1 VGRVANARGPVVA
14 AISLLGVVGACFYA
28 EPRERSVDGGGPPV
42 DGAPAATPTDA
53 DSPSD
58 AGVPTC
64 PDEAGCTLP
73 RVVQIAAGGSHT
85 CARLADGSLRC
96 WGANSRGELGNGT
109 TTDRLRPTPVVGVS
123 AATDVAVGG
132 GHSCAITRDGAAYC
146 WGANGAGSVG
156 DGTFDDRATPQRVRE
171 LPPVVKLACGGHSC
185 ARAASGAV
193 FCWGINQNGQL
204 GDGTR
209 GARAVATPVLAP
221 AGADGDAGARAL
233 TGITSLSVGGTHM
246 CALDGAGHALCWGS
260 SSLIGVASGGRETNR
275 PIQLEWTGFLSLSAG
290 AEHTCARMADRA
302 ARNAGTPYDPDKEF
316 FGQGLILAFVPLLS
330 GMPLSGALAR
340 TSTKIQVGG
349 VTPLAELSKSILKLL
364 LVFFLSR
371 YLEMVPMACI
381 GGLLLW
387 VAFGM
392 VKPAEMKEIWTQ
404 SAVHRFL
411 MIYTAVTVVVLG
423 FLPGVISAMVIYGV
437 LVRALPQKERVEAI
451 AAEAEDEPVGHALP
465 DSSPAE

>member
-1 VGRVANARGPVVA
+1 MGRVANARGSVVA
-14 AISLLGVVGACFYA
+14 AVSFLGVVGACFYA
-28 EPRERSVDGGGPPV
+28 EPRERSVDGGIPSV

-53 DSPSD
+53 DSSSD
-58 AGVPTC
+58 VPTC

-96 WGANSRGELGNGT
+96 WGANSRGELGDGA
-109 TTDRLRPTPVVGVS
+109 TTDRLQPTPVVGIS

-156 DGTFDDRATPQRVRE
+156 DGTFDARATPQRVLE

-185 ARAASGAV
+185 ARDASGAV

-221 AGADGDAGARAL
+221 AGADGDGGARAL
-233 TGITSLSVGGTHM
+233 TGITSLSVGATHM

-260 SSLIGVASGGRETNR
+260 SSLIGVAAGGRETTR

-302 ARNAGTPYDPDKEF
+302 VRCWGNDAVYQLGTPAPHAAPESVPNLPPTTDVWSGDSRTYARLEDGAIWAWGRLPLGSADGGPPVELPALSSVAEIAVGESHTCARF
-316 FGQGLILAFVPLLS
+316 TDGTVRCWGQNTYGQLGDGTREDRRLP
-330 GMPLSGALAR
+330 
-340 TSTKIQVGG
+340 
-349 VTPLAELSKSILKLL
+349 TP
-364 LVFFLSR
+364 
-371 YLEMVPMACI
+371 
-381 GGLLLW
+381 
-387 VAFGM
+387 VA
-392 VKPAEMKEIWTQ
+392 W
-404 SAVHRFL
+404 
-411 MIYTAVTVVVLG
+411 
-423 FLPGVISAMVIYGV
+423 
-437 LVRALPQKERVEAI
+437 
-451 AAEAEDEPVGHALP
+451 
-465 DSSPAE
+465 